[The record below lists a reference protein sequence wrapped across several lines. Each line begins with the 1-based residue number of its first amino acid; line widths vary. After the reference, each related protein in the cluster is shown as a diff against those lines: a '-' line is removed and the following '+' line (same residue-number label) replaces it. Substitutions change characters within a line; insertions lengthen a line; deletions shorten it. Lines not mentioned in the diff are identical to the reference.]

1 MTEKCANRLKDN
13 EEGSANI
20 AFAVGSGIQEVAF
33 HMKHVPGR
41 AGSYED
47 AGQGYRMFIP
57 AALPPD
63 PPLELN
69 GDIISLLS
77 EADIALGRLDGV
89 AEFTP
94 NPNLFL
100 AMYVRKEAVMSS
112 QIEGTQATLL
122 DVLKFEAERGE
133 AEIQA

>member
-1 MTEKCANRLKDN
+1 MTEKCANCLKDN

-20 AFAVGSGIQEVAF
+20 AFAVGGGIQEVAF
-33 HMKHVPGR
+33 SMKHVPGR

-47 AGQGYRMFIP
+47 AGRGYRMFIP

-69 GDIISLLS
+69 GDTINLLS
-77 EADIALGRLDGV
+77 DADIALGRLDGV

-100 AMYVRKEAVMSS
+100 
-112 QIEGTQATLL
+112 
-122 DVLKFEAERGE
+122 RG
-133 AEIQA
+133 

>member
-69 GDIISLLS
+69 GDTLNLP
-77 EADIALGRLDGV
+77 RLKSRDSCFIDRCHCWSYTVSTGV
-89 AEFTP
+89 TSG
-94 NPNLFL
+94 
-100 AMYVRKEAVMSS
+100 SS
-112 QIEGTQATLL
+112 CRT
-122 DVLKFEAERGE
+122 D
-133 AEIQA
+133 